1 MTADQRSKIGDDGR
15 WLEQAGRILTNLGF
29 ELVEGAADGDEAA
42 AVLGSQLLLGR
53 NLLAGRPLSGVER
66 SSKVQI
72 RLVMERDRTRLER
85 VATHV
90 LPIMIKL

>member
-1 MTADQRSKIGDDGR
+1 LRQVSNQRRLLGER
-15 WLEQAGRILTNLGF
+15 PQAARPLQATLSHEF
-29 ELVEGAADGDEAA
+29 VQGAADGDEAA